1 LEDVIYAIDTLGAR
15 SVDDVKRY
23 TQAGCGLCQG
33 KTCGRII
40 ANILS
45 KRLNTNLPL
54 PIKPRPPVRPIKL
67 SAFVPNNEI
76 SGSKLADTDSED
88 TQ

>member
-1 LEDVIYAIDTLGAR
+1 MIVCRCEEVTLEDVLYAVEKLGAR

-40 ANILS
+40 ANILAQ
-45 KRLNTNLPL
+45 RLGTPMPL
-54 PIKPRPPVRPIKL
+54 PTKPRPPVRPIKVGNFL
-67 SAFVPNNEI
+67 PEC
-76 SGSKLADTDSED
+76 DP
-88 TQ
+88 

>member
-1 LEDVIYAIDTLGAR
+1 VEDVIDAIDTLGAR

-45 KRLNTNLPL
+45 KRLGKELPL
-54 PIKPRPPVRPIKL
+54 PIKPRPPVRPIKM
-67 SAFVPNNEI
+67 SAFVANNEI
-76 SGSKLADTDSED
+76 PGGKLADTDFGN